1 MKTCKLP
8 LAEIVVADSRYRF
21 FRKAAWD
28 KTDPRQTLLVNS
40 IKSSGMINPVIV
52 HKTGEGAYHLVD
64 GFSRALWAI
73 NQNETDIKALTY
85 PEGEPV
91 ENIVLIALL
100 EVGKS
105 DLPFAKKALLVAL
118 AKSLGVKEDT
128 LVTTILPA
136 LGFEPHNNVLK
147 NIENAVTLPDEI
159 LEYCALKYFSM
170 KQVNALS
177 RRNESVLNSVFSWRE
192 KINLTAR
199 LFEAMTDQI
208 SDIVKARDINLDEFM
223 EIAEI
228 KATLNSNAS
237 SHERTERLK
246 NAIEILVRPTL
257 ATVNAELKDVA
268 GSATLSKGTA
278 ISWDRTLEKQ
288 EVNVIVT
295 ASSKDQFVTA
305 VKALSSDKTV
315 TAIEQIIDKL

>member
-21 FRKAAWD
+21 FRKALWD
-28 KTDPRQTLLVNS
+28 ETDRRQTLLANS
-40 IKSSGMINPVIV
+40 IKSSGMINPIIV
-52 HKTGEGAYHLVD
+52 HKIGEGAYHIVD
-64 GFSRALWAI
+64 GFSRALWAL
-73 NQNETDIKALTY
+73 NQNDTDIKALAY

-100 EVGKS
+100 EVAKS

-136 LGFEPHNNVLK
+136 LGFEPHNNILK
-147 NIENAVTLPDEI
+147 NIENGVTLPDEI
-159 LEYCALKYFSM
+159 LEYCSAKNFSM

-199 LFEAMTDQI
+199 LFEAMTEQI

-228 KATLNSNAS
+228 KAALNSKAS

-257 ATVNAELKDVA
+257 ATVNSEIKDVA
-268 GSATLSKGTA
+268 GSAALPKGTA

-288 EVNVIVT
+288 EVNVSVT

-315 TAIEQIIDKL
+315 TAVKNIIDKL